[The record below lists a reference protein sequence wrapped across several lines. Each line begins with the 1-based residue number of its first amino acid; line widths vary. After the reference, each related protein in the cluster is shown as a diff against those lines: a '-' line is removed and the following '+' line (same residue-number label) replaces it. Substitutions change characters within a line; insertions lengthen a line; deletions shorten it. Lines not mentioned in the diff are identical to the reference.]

1 MIPSSALRQ
10 PIATTSLFIGWLH
23 AIECDPT
30 RWDFPAS
37 TAAYLRLRIADLA
50 ADMLSTER
58 GMAVT
63 S

>member
-1 MIPSSALRQ
+1 MPHMTLRQ
-10 PIATTSLFIGWLH
+10 PITTASLFVGWLH

-50 ADMLSTER
+50 DDMLSTER
-58 GMAVT
+58 GTAVAA
-63 S
+63 